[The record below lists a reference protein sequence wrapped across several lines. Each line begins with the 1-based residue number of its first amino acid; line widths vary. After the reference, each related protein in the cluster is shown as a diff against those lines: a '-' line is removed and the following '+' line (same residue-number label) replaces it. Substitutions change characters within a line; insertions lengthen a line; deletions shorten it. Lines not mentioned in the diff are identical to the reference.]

1 MLINRK
7 LESEMTKY
15 IDKKSGREV
24 IKLTKSGSNWHFYFT
39 DNSFTSGEKEV
50 YYWHMDNNLFD
61 VARRKNLFKV
71 NLETGERTQLTEFEK
86 HFDKVSAVTKSPDS
100 EYVVF
105 VGDGDLYSLNMKTGE
120 CKCICICPEGYE
132 LGHPSMSCDKK
143 YIALA
148 ANIKLPDYAAKMMEN
163 KDGNQNY
170 FGFKERMYAIKSSYL
185 IIARM
190 DGSGS
195 EIVFQD
201 THWMGHVQFA
211 PDTNEYITYCH
222 EGPWNYVHQRIWMFN
237 TLTRTV
243 KPCFE
248 QKEEDSVG
256 HEFWTR
262 DGLVFY
268 DNRGPGHDGTITS
281 DKTQAV
287 TIDPEGEDAIPQV
300 GFADKQCNVVRT
312 LELPYYCNH
321 YHANT
326 PNTLIV
332 ADAVEDIMLIDIS
345 TDEPKIEVL
354 CEHNTSWRWQTV
366 HCHPTW
372 SWDDEYILYSSDCD
386 EEGLPQLYLVKMG
399 ND

>member
-1 MLINRK
+1 MIINKK
-7 LESEMTKY
+7 LNSEMTSF

-24 IKLTKSGSNWHFYFT
+24 IKLTETGTNWHFYFT
-39 DNSFTSGEKEV
+39 ENSFTAGEKEI
-50 YYWHMDNNLFD
+50 YYWHTDANLSD
-61 VARRKNLFKV
+61 TGAAKNIFKV
-71 NLETGERTQLTEFEK
+71 NIETGERTQVTQFEK
-86 HFDKVSAVTKSPDS
+86 HFKTVGSATKSRDS
-100 EYVVF
+100 KYLVF
-105 VGDGDLYSLNMKTGE
+105 TGDGNMYSLNLETGE
-120 CKCICICPEGYE
+120 NRLICKAIEGYQLE
-132 LGHPSMSCDKK
+132 QPSLSFDNK
-143 YIALA
+143 YVAFT
-148 ANIKLPDYAAKMMEN
+148 ANIKLPDYAAEMMKG
-163 KDGNQNY
+163 KDGHQNY

-190 DGSGS
+190 DGSGA

-211 PDTNEYITYCH
+211 PDTNEYITFCH

-237 TLTRTV
+237 TVTRTV

-287 TIDPEGEDAIPQV
+287 TMDAEGKDAIPQV
-300 GFADKQCNVVRT
+300 GFVDKNCNIVRT

-326 PNTLIV
+326 PNTLLA
-332 ADAVEDIMLIDIS
+332 ADAVEDIVLIDIS
-345 TDEPKIEVL
+345 EDKPKIEVL
-354 CEHNTSWRWQTV
+354 CEHNTSWRWQAV

-372 SWDDEYILYSSDCD
+372 SWDDEYILFASDCD
-386 EEGLPQLYLVKMG
+386 NEGAPQLYVVKM
-399 ND
+399 